1 VAGIASMTCTAP
13 ATVIAAEPLVR
24 NEYGKRPRTGGPE
37 PSMAPSDWRS
47 CMEKTMRQQ
56 AHELPQLHQTIGHLA
71 NLLEARAAREE
82 AQWLGMMMWM
92 QEREQK

>member
-1 VAGIASMTCTAP
+1 
-13 ATVIAAEPLVR
+13 
-24 NEYGKRPRTGGPE
+24 
-37 PSMAPSDWRS
+37 
-47 CMEKTMRQQ
+47 MEKTMRQQ

-71 NLLEARAAREE
+71 NLLEAQAAREE